1 MLPQVP
7 VRLLQE
13 GVGQPGDLH
22 PEVVYFLR
30 EAPVEQEGEQG
41 CAEQAGGE
49 GAQ

>member
-13 GVGQPGDLH
+13 GVGQAGDLH

-30 EAPVEQEGEQG
+30 EAPVEQRGQG